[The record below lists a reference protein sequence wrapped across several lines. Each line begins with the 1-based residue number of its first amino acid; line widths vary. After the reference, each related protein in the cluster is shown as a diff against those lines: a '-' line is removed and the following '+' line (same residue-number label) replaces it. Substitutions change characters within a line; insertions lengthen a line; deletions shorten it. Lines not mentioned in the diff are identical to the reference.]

1 MFASVGQTLSNWRSQ
16 SLTVTAD
23 TMELDS
29 MSIVPSSFLVK
40 NAKGEFLPKED
51 YTLNFSEAKL
61 ILKKKYRGKRLEIE
75 YRVFP
80 FSFAKPYAHKTVDQ
94 LEPNDPGLYD
104 YFTLKKEEPKLDPF
118 AISGLNK
125 NGSVSR
131 GVNFGN
137 SQDLSVNSNLDL
149 QLSGRIT
156 EEINIQAAIS
166 DNNIPIQADGNTL
179 QLQEFD
185 RVFMRLYNEKSSLI
199 AGDFLISRPNSYF
212 MNFNKKVQGGGF
224 STSFVTHDAE
234 KEADKGIL
242 KSAVNGAISRGKFA
256 RNIVPGEEGNQGPYR
271 LEGDEGENFII
282 ILSGTERVY
291 VNGRLKKRGQDN
303 DYVIDYNTAEITFTP
318 NQIINKD
325 LRIVVEFQY
334 ADQNY
339 ARSVFFVENKFKKKN
354 LEINFNIY
362 SEQDSKNQPLQQ
374 ELNDEEKRVLSE
386 VGDDL
391 DNAVVSGIDT
401 AGFDNDQVRYKLID
415 TLGFQDVLVFSKDPD
430 VAIYSARFSLVGEGN
445 GNYRQVRSNANGRVF
460 EFVAPVNGEA
470 QGNFEPVIRLIS
482 PKRRQMLTLGG
493 KYTWGDHTTLNVE
506 GAMTNN
512 DLNTF
517 STSDAKD
524 DQSYGFLVELENKK
538 AIGKKQKTAWQ
549 NQLFYEQRGRDFQFI
564 ERYRR
569 VEFDRDWNIRGLNL
583 VGNEYLIQAKTGIQ
597 SKQNFFNYEFGS
609 FIKGQDY
616 EGIKNGYSANYEQKG
631 FQLESKGSYLN
642 VEANNNSEFLR
653 HYTTVSQK
661 VKGFKL
667 GGYLEQERILFY
679 EGKSDSLQSN
689 SFDRVIWNAFL
700 EKGDSTTANNYRLTY
715 GEVYDYFPANEGLG
729 YAVKSENF
737 DFEFGLGANPKSRL
751 SAKLTYRSLTI
762 QNSELTER
770 HPENT
775 LLGRVQYDLKAL
787 KGFLTSNTFYQL
799 GSGFENQRE
808 FSFLQVN
815 DGQGTH
821 LWIDFNGNGIKELNE
836 FEVAGVNNAFQAN
849 YIRVLTPTNEFVRVF
864 SNQFNQV
871 LFLRPNA
878 ILKEPKGWKKIVG
891 LFSNKSAYRAER
903 ETQEEKDSYNPF
915 QTSVED
921 TALISINSSFSNT
934 LYFNRLGQK
943 FGMEFFY
950 LNNNAK
956 NLLTNGFESRNIIQ
970 RELRGRYN
978 LNKVYAVEARYLNA
992 DRGTRSE
999 FFTNR
1004 NFTIQS
1010 NEIEPKLIY
1019 QPSVRFRISCSAIY
1033 AERQNKLGP
1042 EASINRS
1049 ATTELRFNDAG
1060 KGTFSVR
1067 ASFINI
1073 QFNAAE
1079 NNSLAF
1085 EMLDGLTAGANTTWE
1100 VFWQRT
1106 LAKNLQLN
1114 LNYNGRKSEGLR
1126 TIHAGGMQI
1135 RAFF

>member
-1 MFASVGQTLSNWRSQ
+1 MKTDTL
-16 SLTVTAD
+16 L
-23 TMELDS
+23 LDS
-29 MSIVPSSFLVK
+29 LSIVPSSFLVK
-40 NAKGEFLPKED
+40 DAKGEFLPKED
-51 YTLNFSEAKL
+51 FSLNFSEAKL
-61 ILKKKYRGKRLEIE
+61 ILDRKYLGQTISIE
-75 YRVFP
+75 YRLFP
-80 FSFAKPYAHKTVDQ
+80 LSFATPYAHKTTDQ
-94 LEPNDPGLYD
+94 LEPNDPGLYK
-104 YFTLKKEEPKLDPF
+104 YFTIKKEAPKTDPF
-118 AISGLNK
+118 AVSGLNK

-185 RVFMRLYNEKSSLI
+185 RVFMRLYNDKSSLI

-224 STSFVTHDAE
+224 STEFVTHQAE
-234 KEADKGIL
+234 KAEDFGIL
-242 KSAVNGAISRGKFA
+242 KSSVNGAISRGKFA
-256 RNIVPGEEGNQGPYR
+256 RNIVPGIEGNQGPYR
-271 LEGDEGENFII
+271 LQGDEGESFII

-291 VNGRLKKRGQDN
+291 VNGKLKKRGQDY
-303 DYVIDYNTAEITFTP
+303 DYVIDYNTAELTFTP

-339 ARSVFFVENKFKKKN
+339 ARSVFFIENEFKKKQ
-354 LEINFNIY
+354 LELNFNIY

-374 ELNDEEKRVLSE
+374 ELTDAEKRVLTE
-386 VGDDL
+386 AGDDL
-391 DNAVVSGIDT
+391 DNAIISGIDT

-415 TLGFQDVLVFSKDPD
+415 TLGFKNVLVFSKNPD
-430 VAIYSARFSLVGEGN
+430 EAIYAARFSLVGEGN
-445 GNYRQVRSNANGRVF
+445 GNYRQIRSDANGRVF
-460 EFVAPVNGEA
+460 EFIPPVNGQA

-482 PKRRQMLTLGG
+482 PKKRQMITMGG
-493 KYTWGDHTTLNVE
+493 KYAWGPQTSINFE

-517 STSDAKD
+517 SRANSKD
-524 DQSYGFLVELENKK
+524 NQSYGFLFELNNEQR
-538 AIGKKQKTAWQ
+538 IGKKQTTKWK

-564 ERYRR
+564 ERYRS

-583 VGNEYLIQAKTGIQ
+583 MGNEYLIRAKTGLR
-597 SKQNFFNYEFGS
+597 SNENFLNYEFGS
-609 FIKGQDY
+609 FIKGSDY
-616 EGIKNGYSANYEQKG
+616 KGIKNGYSTNYKLKG
-631 FQLESKGSYLN
+631 FQAESRASYLR
-642 VEANNNSEFLR
+642 VDALNNSAFLR
-653 HYTTVSQK
+653 HYTTISQK
-661 VKGFKL
+661 VKGFKV
-667 GGYLEQERILFY
+667 GGYLEQERILFFK
-679 EGKSDSLQSN
+679 GKSDTLQSN
-689 SFDRVIWNAFL
+689 SFDRFIWNAFI
-700 EKGDSTTANNYRLTY
+700 ERGDSTTDNNYRLSY
-715 GEVYDYFPANEGLG
+715 GEVYDYFPTSKQLD

-737 DFEFGLGANPKSRL
+737 DFEFGMGSNPKSRL
-751 SAKLTYRSLTI
+751 NTKFTYRKLTI
-762 QNSELTER
+762 QNDELTDRDKEK
-770 HPENT
+770 T
-775 LLGRVQYDLKAL
+775 LLGRIEYDLKAM
-787 KGFLTSNTFYQL
+787 KGFITSSTFYQL
-799 GSGFENQRE
+799 GSGFENKRE
-808 FSFLQVN
+808 FLFIQVN

-821 LWIDFNGNGIKELNE
+821 LWIDFNGNGVKELNE

-871 LFLRPNA
+871 LFLQPNA
-878 ILKEPKGWKKIVG
+878 ILNNAKGWKKIVG

-903 ETQEEKDSYNPF
+903 ETQKEKDSFNPF

-921 TALISINSSFSNT
+921 TSLISINSSFSNT

-950 LNNNAK
+950 LNNNSK
-956 NLLTNGFESRNIIQ
+956 NLLTNGFESRSIIQ
-970 RELRGRYN
+970 RELRSRYN
-978 LNKVYAVEARYLNA
+978 LNKVYAVEARYQVSE
-992 DRGTRSE
+992 RGTRSE
-999 FFTNR
+999 FFDNR

-1019 QPSVRFRISCSAIY
+1019 QPSVRFRISCSGVY
-1033 AERQNKLGP
+1033 AERQNILGA
-1042 EASINRS
+1042 EQSISRS
-1049 ATTELRFNDAG
+1049 ASTELRLYDAG
-1060 KGTFSVR
+1060 KGTFSVK

-1114 LNYNGRKSEGLR
+1114 LNYNGRKSESLR

>member
-1 MFASVGQTLSNWRSQ
+1 MSHGQTVSNWRSKTIEVNSDIILVD
-16 SLTVTAD
+16 SL
-23 TMELDS
+23 
-29 MSIVPSSFLVK
+29 SIVPSTFLVK
-40 NAKGEFLPKED
+40 DANGNFLPKED
-51 YTLNFSEAKL
+51 YNLNFSEAKL
-61 ILKKKYRGKRLEIE
+61 ILDKKYIGQTIGIE
-75 YRVFP
+75 YRLFP
-80 FSFAKPYAHKTVDQ
+80 ISFAAPYAHKTIDQ
-94 LEPNDPGLYD
+94 LEPNDPGLYN
-104 YFTLKKEEPKLDPF
+104 YYTLKKEAPKTDPF
-118 AISGLNK
+118 GVSGLNK

-137 SQDLSVNSNLDL
+137 SQNLSVNSNLDL

-156 EEINIQAAIS
+156 DEINIQAAIS

-185 RVFMRLYNEKSSLI
+185 RVFMRLYNDKSSLI

-224 STSFVTHDAE
+224 STEFVTHQA
-234 KEADKGIL
+234 KGEEERGLL

-256 RNIVPGEEGNQGPYR
+256 RNIVPGIEGNQGPYR
-271 LEGDEGENFII
+271 LQGNEGESFII

-291 VNGRLKKRGQDN
+291 VNGRLKTRGQDY
-303 DYVIDYNTAEITFTP
+303 DYIIDYNTAELTFTP

-339 ARSVFFVENKFKKKN
+339 ARSVFFIENEYKKKD
-354 LEINFNIY
+354 LELNFNVY

-374 ELNDEEKRVLSE
+374 ELTDTEKRVLTDA
-386 VGDDL
+386 GDDL
-391 DNAVVSGIDT
+391 DNAIISGIDT
-401 AGFDNDQVRYKLID
+401 TGFDNDQVRYKLID
-415 TLGFQDVLVFSKDPD
+415 TLGFQNVLVFSKNPD
-430 VAIYSARFSLVGEGN
+430 EAIYAARFSLVGEGN
-445 GNYRQVRSNANGRVF
+445 GNYRQIQSDANGRVF
-460 EFVAPVNGEA
+460 EFIPPINGQP
-470 QGNFEPVIRLIS
+470 QGRFEPIIRLIS
-482 PKRRQMLTLGG
+482 PKKRQMISLGG
-493 KYTWGDHTTLNVE
+493 KYKWGEHTSVNFE

-517 STSDAKD
+517 STADSKD
-524 DQSYGFLVELENKK
+524 NQSYGFLIELKNDRLLGE
-538 AIGKKQKTAWQ
+538 KQTTKWQ

-583 VGNEYLIQAKTGIQ
+583 SGNEYLIQAKSGLK
-597 SKQNFFNYEFGS
+597 SKQNFINYEFGS
-609 FIKGQDY
+609 FTKGVDY
-616 EGIKNGYSANYEQKG
+616 TGIKNGYSANYEHQG
-631 FQLESKGSYLN
+631 FQAESRGSYLS
-642 VEANNNSEFLR
+642 VDALNNSEFVR
-653 HYTTVSQK
+653 HYTTISQK
-661 VKGFKL
+661 VKGFKV

-679 EGKSDSLQSN
+679 QGKSDTLQGN
-689 SFDRVIWNAFL
+689 SFDRVIWNAFI
-700 EKGDSTTANNYRLTY
+700 ERGDSTSANNYRLSY
-715 GEVYDYFPANEGLG
+715 GEVYDYFPSSEKLG
-729 YAVKSENF
+729 FAVKSENF
-737 DFEFGLGANPKSRL
+737 DFEFGIGANPKSRL

-762 QNSELTER
+762 QNNELTNR
-770 HPENT
+770 DPENT
-775 LLGRVQYDLKAL
+775 LLGRVQYDLKAM
-787 KGFLTSNTFYQL
+787 KGFLTANTYYQL
-799 GSGFENQRE
+799 GSGFENKRE
-808 FSFLQVN
+808 FLFLQVN

-821 LWIDFNGNGIKELNE
+821 LWIDFNGNGLKELNE

-871 LFLRPNA
+871 FFLRPNA
-878 ILKEPKGWKKIVG
+878 ILNDAKGWKKVVG

-903 ETQEEKDSYNPF
+903 ETQKEKDSFNPF
-915 QTSVED
+915 QTNVAD
-921 TALISINSSFSNT
+921 TFLISINSSFSNT

-950 LNNNAK
+950 LNNNSK
-956 NLLTNGFESRNIIQ
+956 SLLTNGFESRSIVQ
-970 RELRGRYN
+970 RELRSRYN
-978 LNKVYAVEARYLNA
+978 LNKVYALEASYIVSE
-992 DRGTRSE
+992 RGTRSE
-999 FFTNR
+999 FFSNR

-1010 NEIEPKLIY
+1010 NEIEPKFIY
-1019 QPSVRFRISCSAIY
+1019 QPSVSFRISCSGNY
-1033 AERQNKLGP
+1033 AERQNKLGT
-1042 EASINRS
+1042 EQSISRS

-1060 KGTFSVR
+1060 KGTFSVK
-1067 ASFINI
+1067 ASIINI

-1114 LNYNGRKSEGLR
+1114 LNYNGRKSEGLQ